1 MKNAFARQLMEARN
15 KGVDYG
21 IRGMAMMATIALY
34 NILDNDENRSRII
47 HEFDA
52 EVLRVWEEFKK
63 ETDIK
68 NEDINDII
76 VGTYERIMKDDPN

>member
-68 NEDINDII
+68 NEDINDIL
-76 VGTYERIMKDDPN
+76 VGT